1 MFNYDRRL
9 FDEGDRGVGK
19 SYLIKRL
26 AKVSTLNGIFL
37 EAVVKVGLREVL
49 GALPAIRERE
59 SIYLR
64 ELEFG
69 LFDGIADE
77 ELSALFPLE
86 YTHYNKL
93 KQAGGEYYARMP
105 CGEIDP
111 SGS

>member
-1 MFNYDRRL
+1 MFNQDRRL

-26 AKVSTLNGIFL
+26 AKVSNLNGIFL

-86 YTHYNKL
+86 YTHYSKL